1 MSDKDSSIF
10 GSTPASPDQ
19 ENEVASNQQEVN
31 QAEASDASPWADKL
45 QAIKTDDGRPKYASV
60 EDALT
65 GLEHSQSHISKLER
79 ENQEMRELVKAM
91 EERRQA
97 EERHLEERQPRQ
109 EGGIDANQVAELVNQ
124 TLSQRETQAVQQKNV
139 QTVVSTLT
147 DKFGSMEAAEKA
159 YMTKAQEMGINME
172 MMNSLAAHSP
182 NAVLAYFGSTGASA
196 PRKTEGTI
204 NTAGIRESATP
215 RGKNPLL
222 TGSIKDMQSEVERI
236 KRELG
241 F

>member
-1 MSDKDSSIF
+1 MSDKDSIF
-10 GSTPASPDQ
+10 GSTPDSPDQ
-19 ENEVASNQQEVN
+19 GNEVASNQQEVN
-31 QAEASDASPWADKL
+31 KAEASNVNPWADKL
-45 QAIKTDDGRPKYASV
+45 QAIKTEDGRPKYASV
-60 EDALT
+60 DDALN
-65 GLEHSQSHISKLER
+65 GLEHSQSHISKLES
-79 ENQEMRELVKAM
+79 ENNEMRELIKAM
-91 EERRQA
+91 EERMLSEQ
-97 EERHLEERQPRQ
+97 RHLENQRTQQ
-109 EGGIDANQVAELVNQ
+109 EAALDENQVAELVNR
-124 TLSQRETQAVQQKNV
+124 TLSQRENQAVQQKNV

-147 DKFGSMEAAEKA
+147 EKFGSKEAAEQA

-172 MMNSLAAHSP
+172 MMNSLAMSSP

-204 NTAGIRESATP
+204 NTAGMREQPAS

-241 F
+241 Y